1 MADAALEGR
10 TGDVV
15 EDGSGFVPDGGDG
28 SPAAESGKPSVADVL
43 RGDDGDADAGGDGDD
58 EEPEGGGRPP
68 NGRAG
73 PDPSGPDPSSGV
85 FAAGSGAEVPPSGS
99 GDAGGGVRPAE
110 EQLVV
115 RNEDIDV
122 VKNAVAGQAEDNR
135 DAASDKTVS
144 DVRKEVRRI
153 LGLDKKPDFEAESL
167 QHVMGLTRDGE
178 PVNLE
183 LEQELLAEIAAVGL
197 DLEAVKLR
205 YATLVEEDRRRL
217 TTFEVQQAF
226 VSALDRVEDVANKVS
241 ERLGLRI
248 QMFEAHAKDQ
258 LKLVSALRELVDAE
272 KRKVEEMAA
281 GVRQRVEAEKTDL
294 ERLIERVAGER
305 EQLRELLEE
314 NPANVAGEARKKLN
328 EQVQAL
334 EKAFGDVGGHLKSCE
349 TRAHEITDRL
359 SSAGAAATAV
369 EQEAARVMSELQR
382 VASAGFAVRRLALLG
397 GVIGSAVG
405 GFFAFVV
412 LLLLWAVTGGS

>member
-1 MADAALEGR
+1 MADAALGER

-15 EDGSGFVPDGGDG
+15 EDGSGSVPGGGDG
-28 SPAAESGKPSVADVL
+28 SPVPESGKSSVADAL
-43 RGDDGDADAGGDGDD
+43 RGDDGDADAGGDDGD
-58 EEPEGGGRPP
+58 EEPDGGGRPP

-73 PDPSGPDPSSGV
+73 PGPSGPDLPSGV
-85 FAAGSGAEVPPSGS
+85 SAAGSGPEVPPSGS
-99 GDAGGGVRPAE
+99 GDSGGGVPPAE

-135 DAASDKTVS
+135 DAASGKTVS

-281 GVRQRVEAEKTDL
+281 GVRQRVEAEKADL
-294 ERLIERVAGER
+294 EQLVNGVAAER
-305 EQLRELLEE
+305 EQLRDVLEQ
-314 NPANVAGEARKKLN
+314 NPASIAGEARKKLN
-328 EQVQAL
+328 DQVQAL
-334 EKAFGDVGGHLKSCE
+334 EKAFGDLGGHLKSCE
-349 TRAHEITDRL
+349 NRANEITDRL

-397 GVIGSAVG
+397 GVLGSAVG

>member
-1 MADAALEGR
+1 M
-10 TGDVV
+10 
-15 EDGSGFVPDGGDG
+15 
-28 SPAAESGKPSVADVL
+28 
-43 RGDDGDADAGGDGDD
+43 
-58 EEPEGGGRPP
+58 
-68 NGRAG
+68 
-73 PDPSGPDPSSGV
+73 
-85 FAAGSGAEVPPSGS
+85 
-99 GDAGGGVRPAE
+99 
-110 EQLVV
+110 

-135 DAASDKTVS
+135 DAASGKTVS

-281 GVRQRVEAEKTDL
+281 GVRQRVEAEKADL
-294 ERLIERVAGER
+294 EQLVKGVAAER
-305 EQLRELLEE
+305 EQLRERCWSRTL
-314 NPANVAGEARKKLN
+314 PTSRGKPGRSSTTRCRSSRRRSATWAG
-328 EQVQAL
+328 
-334 EKAFGDVGGHLKSCE
+334 
-349 TRAHEITDRL
+349 T
-359 SSAGAAATAV
+359 
-369 EQEAARVMSELQR
+369 
-382 VASAGFAVRRLALLG
+382 
-397 GVIGSAVG
+397 
-405 GFFAFVV
+405 
-412 LLLLWAVTGGS
+412 

>member
-1 MADAALEGR
+1 M
-10 TGDVV
+10 
-15 EDGSGFVPDGGDG
+15 
-28 SPAAESGKPSVADVL
+28 
-43 RGDDGDADAGGDGDD
+43 
-58 EEPEGGGRPP
+58 
-68 NGRAG
+68 
-73 PDPSGPDPSSGV
+73 
-85 FAAGSGAEVPPSGS
+85 
-99 GDAGGGVRPAE
+99 
-110 EQLVV
+110 

-135 DAASDKTVS
+135 DAASGKTVS

-294 ERLIERVAGER
+294 EQLVKGVAAER
-305 EQLRELLEE
+305 EQLRELLEQ
-314 NPANVAGEARKKLN
+314 NPANIAGEARRKLN
-328 EQVQAL
+328 DQVQAL

-397 GVIGSAVG
+397 GVLGSAVG

-412 LLLLWAVTGGS
+412 LLLLWALTGGS